1 MESVAGTVIYLFD
14 TNAIIYHLRGAPQLD
29 PFFKEVVAGSASP
42 AISVVTQIELLGFPR
57 LTRTEETRISALL
70 SNFVIRDVD
79 RDVAGRAVVLRRKYQ
94 LALPDCIIAATA
106 QALDACLIS
115 RDADLGRIR
124 NLRLVNP
131 FLAD

>member
-1 MESVAGTVIYLFD
+1 LIYLFD
-14 TNAIIYHLRGAPQLD
+14 TNAIIYHLRGATELD
-29 PFFKEVVAGSASP
+29 PFLKEIVTGSASP
-42 AISVVTQIELLGFPR
+42 AISIITQIELLGFPR

-79 RDVAGRAVVLRRKYQ
+79 QGVAGRAVVLRRKYR

-115 RDADLGRIR
+115 RDAELGRIH
-124 NLRLVNP
+124 NLRLINP
-131 FLAD
+131 FRAD